1 MEEDEKNK
9 ISHRGKSSKT
19 LVDQLK
25 KNQNIF
31 E

>member
-9 ISHRGKSSKT
+9 INHKGKSSKT
-19 LVDQLK
+19 LIDWLK

-31 E
+31 K

>member
-9 ISHRGKSSKT
+9 IRHRGKSSKA
-19 LVDQLK
+19 LVDWLK

>member
-1 MEEDEKNK
+1 MEKDEKNK
-9 ISHRGKSSKT
+9 IIHRGKISKD
-19 LVDQLK
+19 LIDWLK